1 MNPFL
6 LRTED
11 RLSHWKEFRK
21 SLSAM
26 DEIQQLVSVAHYWS
40 RAPLVSIAYD
50 TSDALSWSTP
60 WEMIRTNKWC
70 RRSIAIGMENTL
82 RLAGFPAHR
91 MSLRLII
98 DRDIQDVL
106 LILVIDETWV
116 LNYDW
121 GSVIPY
127 PKTNHAVMKAW
138 NFIDK
143 SYISRI

>member
-21 SLSAM
+21 SLPSM
-26 DEIQQLVSVAHYWS
+26 NEIQQLTAVAEYWS
-40 RAPLVSIAYD
+40 KAPLVSIAYD
-50 TSDALSWSTP
+50 ISNALSWTTP
-60 WEMIRTNKWC
+60 WEMISINRWC
-70 RRSIAIGMENTL
+70 RNSIAIGMENTL
-82 RLAGFPAHR
+82 RLSGFSADR

-121 GSVIPY
+121 GRVIPY
-127 PKTNHAVMKAW
+127 PKTNHAVMKSW
-138 NFIDK
+138 NFKDK
-143 SYISRI
+143 TYISRI